1 MSWVSLILAL
11 ISAASKIYN
20 WRRDQKLLDAGEDR
34 QIAKALAEQLR
45 KTDYV
50 KQALED
56 AHAMSDDE
64 LAKRL
69 RELEPGETDSK

>member
-50 KQALED
+50 KQELED